1 MSKRKPRVVDLFCGA
16 GGFSIGLSMA
26 GFEPIIGIDIDRDAC
41 ETFRVNHPGVTVFEG
56 NIADV
61 PAESLRSQLK
71 LKPGELELLV
81 GGPPCQGFSTVGN
94 KNPKDPRNRLFEHYF
109 RLVESLRPKLVIF
122 ENVAG
127 FRRLYGGV
135 AFDAV
140 CSRFA
145 QLGYIVKPALLNA
158 MDYGVPQSRVRTI
171 VVGVSRGYDFEFPS
185 PTHGDADGDPRRTE
199 KLKRPLQMS
208 DALGDL
214 PMVAHGEHAT
224 SYKGSPQNDFQK
236 LMRKRQK
243 ALTEHRSPAHGKHL
257 LEVMSHVPAGGSILD
272 VPLRLRPRS
281 YFNNTYARLW
291 WDRPSMTITRNFG
304 TPSSSRCIHPR
315 VDRGLTTREG
325 ARLQSFPDSYRLI
338 GSRASKNL
346 QIGNAVPPLLAKAL
360 GLAIR
365 RSLGRDRKSQT
376 VQA

>member
-1 MSKRKPRVVDLFCGA
+1 
-16 GGFSIGLSMA
+16 MA

-41 ETFRVNHPGVTVFEG
+41 ATFRVNHPGVTVFEG

-61 PAESLRSQLK
+61 PAESLRSHLK
-71 LKPGELELLV
+71 LNPGELELLV
-81 GGPPCQGFSTVGN
+81 GGPPCQGFSTVGK
-94 KNPKDPRNRLFEHYF
+94 KNQKDPRNRLFEHYF

-158 MDYGVPQSRVRTI
+158 ADYGVPQSRLRTI
-171 VVGVSRGYDFEFPS
+171 VVGVSRGYDFVFPT
-185 PTHGDADGDPRRTE
+185 PTHGEGDADPRNGI
-199 KLKRPLQMS
+199 KLAKHLRMS
-208 DALGDL
+208 DALSDL
-214 PMVAHGEHAT
+214 PAVEHGEFAT
-224 SYKGSPQNDFQK
+224 TYKLPPQNDFQK
-236 LMRKRQK
+236 LMRAGQRS
-243 ALTEHRSPAHGKHL
+243 LTEHRSPAHGMHL
-257 LEVMSHVPAGGSILD
+257 LEVMSHVPAGGCILN
-272 VPLRLRPRS
+272 VPPRLRPRS

-291 WDRPSMTITRNFG
+291 WDRPATTITRNFG

-325 ARLQSFPDSYRLI
+325 ARLQSFPDSYRLV
-338 GSRASKNL
+338 GSRSSKNL
-346 QIGNAVPPLLAKAL
+346 QIGNAVPPLLARAL
-360 GLAIR
+360 GQAIR
-365 RSLGRDRKSQT
+365 TSLSKGGRTRRK
-376 VQA
+376 VVAA